1 MPITVDAEIDV
12 GGNVRLLE
20 PVNIT
25 KTTKATVTL
34 LDEPNDKKGNAEN
47 MLAFLQSPDFK
58 NRKSYSLEEA
68 EAQIQEAS
76 AAWE

>member
-1 MPITVDAEIDV
+1 
-12 GGNVRLLE
+12 
-20 PVNIT
+20 
-25 KTTKATVTL
+25 
-34 LDEPNDKKGNAEN
+34 